1 VVEKVEGQM
10 KRRDFIKL
18 LGGAA
23 AGWPFAASA
32 QPITRM
38 RRIGALMNI
47 AQDDPQS
54 ITWAS
59 AFRRGLE
66 EQGWT
71 LDVDLHIEY
80 RWANNENLYR
90 RFAQELIALAP
101 DVVLAVSGSSATALQ
116 EVTRTI
122 PIVFMGT
129 SDPVNR
135 RLIASMEQPGG
146 NITGFIEFESSIG
159 AKWLELL
166 KQIAPNVTRVAVV
179 RDPTRFAWRG
189 LLTAIEKAAPS
200 FGLEVSPVDARDV
213 TEMERI
219 ITTFGRSSNG
229 GLIVTPSAFSAIFR
243 ERIIALA
250 ARHKL
255 PAIYYSRFFV
265 TDGGLISY
273 APDTIDQY
281 SRAAGYIDR
290 ILKGEKP
297 ADMPVQA
304 PTKFDLV
311 INLNTAQRIDLTVP
325 AGVLAAADQVIK

>member
-1 VVEKVEGQM
+1 ME
-10 KRRDFIKL
+10 RRDFIKL

-23 AGWPFAASA
+23 AGWAFSASA

-66 EQGWT
+66 VQGWT
-71 LDVDLHIEY
+71 LDVDLQIEY

-116 EVTRTI
+116 EVTRTV

-166 KQIAPNVTRVAVV
+166 KQIAPSVTRVAVV

-200 FGLEVSPVDARDV
+200 FSVEVNPVDARDV

-219 ITTFGRSSNG
+219 ITTFAGGSNG

-243 ERIIALA
+243 EQIIALA

-255 PAIYYSRFFV
+255 PAIYFSV

-273 APDTIDQY
+273 APDPIDQY
-281 SRAAGYIDR
+281 SRAAGYVDR

-304 PTKFDLV
+304 PTKFELV
-311 INLNTAQRIDLTVP
+311 INLSTAQGIDLTIP
-325 AGVLAAADQVIK
+325 AGVLAVADQVIK

>member
-1 VVEKVEGQM
+1 M

-18 LGGAA
+18 LGGTV
-23 AGWPFAASA
+23 AGWPFSASA
-32 QPITRM
+32 QQITRM

-47 AQDDPQS
+47 AEDDPQS

-71 LDVDLHIEY
+71 LDVNLQIEY

-146 NITGFIEFESSIG
+146 NITGFIEFEFSIG
-159 AKWLELL
+159 GKWLELL
-166 KQIAPNVTRVAVV
+166 KQIAPSVTRVAVV
-179 RDPTRFAWRG
+179 RDPTRLAWRG

-200 FGLEVSPVDARDV
+200 FGLEVNPVDARDV
-213 TEMERI
+213 TEMEHI
-219 ITTFGRSSNG
+219 ITTFAGGSNG

-255 PAIYYSRFFV
+255 PAIYLAVSS
-265 TDGGLISY
+265 L
-273 APDTIDQY
+273 
-281 SRAAGYIDR
+281 
-290 ILKGEKP
+290 L
-297 ADMPVQA
+297 
-304 PTKFDLV
+304 
-311 INLNTAQRIDLTVP
+311 TAV
-325 AGVLAAADQVIK
+325 

>member
-1 VVEKVEGQM
+1 M
-10 KRRDFIKL
+10 
-18 LGGAA
+18 
-23 AGWPFAASA
+23 
-32 QPITRM
+32 
-38 RRIGALMNI
+38 
-47 AQDDPQS
+47 
-54 ITWAS
+54 
-59 AFRRGLE
+59 
-66 EQGWT
+66 
-71 LDVDLHIEY
+71 
-80 RWANNENLYR
+80 
-90 RFAQELIALAP
+90 IALAP

-116 EVTRTI
+116 EVTRTV

-166 KQIAPNVTRVAVV
+166 KQIAPSVTRVAVV

-200 FGLEVSPVDARDV
+200 FSVEVNPVDARDV

-219 ITTFGRSSNG
+219 ITTFAGGSNG

-243 ERIIALA
+243 EQIIALA

-255 PAIYYSRFFV
+255 PAIYFSRFFV

-273 APDTIDQY
+273 APDPIDQY
-281 SRAAGYIDR
+281 SRAAGYVDR

-304 PTKFDLV
+304 PTKFELV
-311 INLNTAQRIDLTVP
+311 INNSTAQGIDLTIP
-325 AGVLAAADQVIK
+325 AGVLAVADQVIK

>member
-1 VVEKVEGQM
+1 ME
-10 KRRDFIKL
+10 RRDFIKL

-23 AGWPFAASA
+23 AGWAFSASA

-66 EQGWT
+66 VQGWT
-71 LDVDLHIEY
+71 LDVDLQIEY

-116 EVTRTI
+116 EVTRTV

-146 NITGFIEFESSIG
+146 NITGFIEFELSIG

-166 KQIAPNVTRVAVV
+166 KQIAPSVT
-179 RDPTRFAWRG
+179 
-189 LLTAIEKAAPS
+189 
-200 FGLEVSPVDARDV
+200 
-213 TEMERI
+213 
-219 ITTFGRSSNG
+219 
-229 GLIVTPSAFSAIFR
+229 
-243 ERIIALA
+243 
-250 ARHKL
+250 
-255 PAIYYSRFFV
+255 
-265 TDGGLISY
+265 
-273 APDTIDQY
+273 
-281 SRAAGYIDR
+281 
-290 ILKGEKP
+290 
-297 ADMPVQA
+297 
-304 PTKFDLV
+304 
-311 INLNTAQRIDLTVP
+311 
-325 AGVLAAADQVIK
+325 